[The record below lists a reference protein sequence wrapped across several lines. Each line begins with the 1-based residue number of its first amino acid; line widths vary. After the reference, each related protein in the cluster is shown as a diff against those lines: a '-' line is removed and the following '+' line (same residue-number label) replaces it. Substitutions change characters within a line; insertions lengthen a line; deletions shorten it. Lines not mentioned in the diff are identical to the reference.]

1 MGSTVR
7 LIFAAAFALWLRPAI
22 AEEPQDVDPVELAAL
37 MVSDGHWDRA
47 ERVLADVD
55 EKDRHLD
62 KARFYTLRGL
72 VRAHANLYAQAIED
86 FRLALAQKGA
96 DPLVNLHLARAL
108 LETKDP
114 QGAVDAIGAAGEPGK
129 AMAASWLLLAR
140 AQVDLSHAREAW
152 AALAEGETRFPAEL
166 EFGRQRVSLLV
177 SLGLYQEAVSQGR
190 AWLAKQPGDRSAWL
204 GLAEAMRNAGEEQ
217 EAIGLLEE
225 ARMRF
230 PDSVDV
236 SKLLGRLYLQTGHPS
251 IAADILGV
259 AAELDPALF
268 IAAAE
273 SARQAG
279 QLDRALYFNGR
290 VVDPAEKARQ
300 RLGLYVEQS
309 DWSRALALEERLD
322 RLALGK
328 DDGVRYALA
337 YSAFQLGD
345 VDRAERHLQ
354 GIADPRVF
362 RDATALREA
371 MSACRGAA
379 GGCP

>member
-1 MGSTVR
+1 MGPTVR
-7 LIFAAAFALWLRPAI
+7 VIWAAALTLWLRPAI
-22 AEEPQDVDPVELAAL
+22 AEEPQDVDPVELAAM
-37 MVSDGHWDRA
+37 MVGDGHWDRA
-47 ERVLADVD
+47 ERLLADVNTQ
-55 EKDRHLD
+55 DRHLD

-72 VRAHANLYAQAIED
+72 VHAHANDYALAVDD
-86 FRLALAQKGA
+86 FRQALAQKDA

-108 LETKDP
+108 LETKDAE
-114 QGAVDAIGAAGEPGK
+114 GAVAAISAAGEPGR
-129 AMAASWLLLAR
+129 AMTASWLLLAR
-140 AQVDLSHAREAW
+140 AQTDLGHTREAW

-166 EFGRQRVSLLV
+166 EFGRQKVAMLI

-190 AWLAKQPGDRSAWL
+190 SWLAKQPGEPTAWL
-204 GLAEAMRNAGEEQ
+204 GLAEAMRNAGQ
-217 EAIGLLEE
+217 AQQAIGLLEE

-230 PDSVDV
+230 SDSVDV
-236 SKLLGRLYLQTGHPS
+236 SKLLGRLYLQTGHPAV
-251 IAADILGV
+251 AADILSV
-259 AAELDPALF
+259 AGEVDPALF
-268 IAAAE
+268 LAAAE
-273 SARQAG
+273 AARQAG
-279 QLDRALYFNGR
+279 QLDRALYFNAR

-300 RLGLYVEQS
+300 RLGLYVEQA

-322 RLALGK
+322 RLSLGE